1 VSAAE
6 TETRFAPALLEQPRG
21 RLARLIRPG
30 AFVWSATALFSLLFV
45 AAAIVELRAFQG
57 QRLDLGDMVQAVWS
71 TAHGHFLRVTTP
83 GGDAFVRL
91 GVHADPFLALLA
103 PLWWI
108 WPSPLMLLV
117 VQIVAVAS
125 GALPVYWLA
134 RKHLDSA
141 GAAAGFAAVYLLY
154 PATQYNALSYSGPH
168 AVSFAVPL
176 ILFAVWFLDNDRLV
190 PFAVTALLA
199 AATKEEIGLAVGCLG
214 IWYAVAHGRR
224 LVGAAIFALG
234 LAATLVD
241 FFLVIPHF
249 APPGVAPFQQRYA
262 GVGGTPGGIAH
273 TLLTHPATI
282 VATVTSS
289 SKLGFLALLLLPL
302 LGLWLLEPLLLLGAL
317 PDLGIDLLSSKP
329 QQTMIE
335 YHYTAGIVPF
345 VVVAAVV
352 GAGRIRA
359 VHPARL
365 AAYAVAVT
373 AFLAVGHT
381 PLRQALHEL
390 PAARSSNPLHEAKA
404 HALSLVPA
412 GVAVSAT
419 NEFGG
424 YLSDR
429 SLLYTLPH
437 IGRARWAIVDSGD
450 PAYSSY
456 DYRVIGRLRAK
467 HGWRVVY
474 AAHGVE
480 VLRKPRNP

>member
-1 VSAAE
+1 MSAAE
-6 TETRFAPALLEQPRG
+6 TETQFAAGLLEQPRG
-21 RLARLIRPG
+21 RLARLSRPG

-45 AAAIVELRAFQG
+45 AAAVVELRAFQG

-83 GGDAFVRL
+83 RGDAFVRL

-134 RKHLDSA
+134 RKRLGSA

-154 PATQYNALSYSGPH
+154 PATQFNALSYSGPH

-176 ILFAVWFLDNDRLV
+176 ILYAVWFLDNDRLV
-190 PFAVTALLA
+190 PFGVTALLA

-214 IWYAVAHGRR
+214 IWYAVSRGRR
-224 LVGAAIFALG
+224 VAGALIFGLG
-234 LAATLVD
+234 LTATLVD
-241 FFLVIPHF
+241 VFLVIPHF
-249 APPGVAPFQQRYA
+249 APPGVTPFQQRYA

-273 TLLTHPATI
+273 TLLTHPGTI
-282 VATVTSS
+282 VGAVATSS
-289 SKLGFLALLLLPL
+289 KVGFLALLLLPL

-345 VVVAAVV
+345 VVVAGVL
-352 GAGRIRA
+352 GAARVRA
-359 VHPARL
+359 VHRTRL
-365 AAYAVAVT
+365 AVYAVAIT

-381 PLRQALHEL
+381 PLRAALHDV
-390 PAARSSNPLHEAKA
+390 PASRSSNPLHEVKA
-404 HALSLVPA
+404 HALSLVPG
-412 GVAVSAT
+412 GVPVSAT

-429 SLLYTLPH
+429 SLLYTFPY
-437 IGRARWAIVDSGD
+437 IGEARWAIVDSGD

-456 DYRVIGRLRAK
+456 DYRVIGRLRAE

-474 AAHGVE
+474 ASHGVE
-480 VLRKPRNP
+480 VLRKPRDP

>member
-1 VSAAE
+1 MSAAE
-6 TETRFAPALLEQPRG
+6 TETRFAPGLLEKRLG
-21 RLARLIRPG
+21 RVARVIRPE
-30 AFVWSATALFSLLFV
+30 AFVWSAAALFSLLFV

-83 GGDAFVRL
+83 RGDSFVRL

-117 VQIVAVAS
+117 AQIVAVAS

-134 RKHLDSA
+134 RKRLGSA

-154 PATQYNALSYSGPH
+154 PATQFNALTYAGPH

-190 PFAVTALLA
+190 PFGVTALLA

-214 IWYAVAHGRR
+214 IWYAVSHGRR

-262 GVGGTPGGIAH
+262 RVGGSPGGIAH
-273 TLLTHPATI
+273 TLLTHPGTI
-282 VATVTSS
+282 VSTVATP

-317 PDLGIDLLSSKP
+317 PDLAIDLLSSKP

-345 VVVAAVV
+345 VIAAAVV
-352 GAGRIRA
+352 GASRARA
-359 VHPARL
+359 VHRTRL

-373 AFLAVGHT
+373 AFLVFGHT
-381 PLRQALHEL
+381 PLRVALQDL

-404 HALSLVPA
+404 HVLSLVPG
-412 GVAVSAT
+412 GVPVSAT

-429 SLLYTLPH
+429 GLLYTFPH
-437 IGRARWAIVDSGD
+437 VGRAHWAIVDSGD

-456 DYRVIGRLRAK
+456 DYRVIGRLRQR
-467 HGWRVVY
+467 GWRIVY
-474 AAHGVE
+474 ASHGVE
-480 VLRKPRNP
+480 VLRKPRGSG

>member
-1 VSAAE
+1 MSAAE
-6 TETRFAPALLEQPRG
+6 TETRFAPR
-21 RLARLIRPG
+21 RLDLAKVVRRG
-30 AFVWSATALFSLLFV
+30 AFVWSAAALFSLLFV

-83 GGDAFVRL
+83 RGDAFVRL

-134 RKHLDSA
+134 RKRLGDA
-141 GAAAGFAAVYLLY
+141 RAAAGFAAVYLLY
-154 PATQYNALSYSGPH
+154 PATQYNALTYAGPH

-190 PFAVTALLA
+190 PFAVTAVLA

-214 IWYAVAHGRR
+214 IWYAVSHGRR
-224 LVGAAIFALG
+224 LVGATIFALG
-234 LAATLVD
+234 LAVTLVD
-241 FFLVIPHF
+241 FFVVIPHF

-273 TLLTHPATI
+273 TLLTHPGTI
-282 VATVTSS
+282 VGTVATSP
-289 SKLGFLALLLLPL
+289 KLGFLALLLVPL

-317 PDLGIDLLSSKP
+317 PDLAIDLLSSKP

-345 VVVAAVV
+345 IVVAAVL
-352 GAGRIRA
+352 GASRVRA
-359 VHPARL
+359 VHRTRL
-365 AAYAVAVT
+365 AAYALAVT

-381 PLRQALHEL
+381 PLRVAFQDL
-390 PAARSSNPLHEAKA
+390 PAARSSSPLHEAKA
-404 HALSLVPA
+404 HALSLVPG
-412 GVAVSAT
+412 GVPVSAT

-429 SLLYTLPH
+429 SLLYTFPH

-474 AAHGVE
+474 ASHGVE
-480 VLRKPRNP
+480 VLRKP

>member
-1 VSAAE
+1 
-6 TETRFAPALLEQPRG
+6 
-21 RLARLIRPG
+21 
-30 AFVWSATALFSLLFV
+30 
-45 AAAIVELRAFQG
+45 
-57 QRLDLGDMVQAVWS
+57 
-71 TAHGHFLRVTTP
+71 
-83 GGDAFVRL
+83 
-91 GVHADPFLALLA
+91 
-103 PLWWI
+103 
-108 WPSPLMLLV
+108 
-117 VQIVAVAS
+117 
-125 GALPVYWLA
+125 VYWLA

-273 TLLTHPATI
+273 TLLTHPGTI

-345 VVVAAVV
+345 VVVAAVI
-352 GAGRIRA
+352 GAGRVRA
-359 VHPARL
+359 VHRTRL

-373 AFLAVGHT
+373 AFLAVGYT

-390 PAARSSNPLHEAKA
+390 PAARSSNPLHEAKS

-456 DYRVIGRLRAK
+456 DYRVIGRLKAK

>member
-1 VSAAE
+1 
-6 TETRFAPALLEQPRG
+6 
-21 RLARLIRPG
+21 
-30 AFVWSATALFSLLFV
+30 
-45 AAAIVELRAFQG
+45 
-57 QRLDLGDMVQAVWS
+57 
-71 TAHGHFLRVTTP
+71 
-83 GGDAFVRL
+83 
-91 GVHADPFLALLA
+91 
-103 PLWWI
+103 
-108 WPSPLMLLV
+108 
-117 VQIVAVAS
+117 
-125 GALPVYWLA
+125 
-134 RKHLDSA
+134 
-141 GAAAGFAAVYLLY
+141 
-154 PATQYNALSYSGPH
+154 
-168 AVSFAVPL
+168 
-176 ILFAVWFLDNDRLV
+176 
-190 PFAVTALLA
+190 
-199 AATKEEIGLAVGCLG
+199 
-214 IWYAVAHGRR
+214 
-224 LVGAAIFALG
+224 
-234 LAATLVD
+234 
-241 FFLVIPHF
+241 
-249 APPGVAPFQQRYA
+249 
-262 GVGGTPGGIAH
+262 
-273 TLLTHPATI
+273 

-345 VVVAAVV
+345 VVVAAVI
-352 GAGRIRA
+352 GAGRVRA
-359 VHPARL
+359 VHRTRL

-373 AFLAVGHT
+373 AFLAVGYT

-390 PAARSSNPLHEAKA
+390 PAARSSNPLHEAKS

-474 AAHGVE
+474 ASHGVE
-480 VLRKPRNP
+480 VLRKPLNP